1 MQVQIHNE
9 KRSFHRVFYS
19 ANASLH
25 SSEKVWPC
33 QVIDLCLKGCL
44 LRFADPWQGD
54 LQQVY
59 TLILKLSDSVE
70 IRMALQPAHIVGCDV
85 GFKCVHVGIDS
96 ISQLRRLVELNLGNS
111 DLLERDLLALV
122 ASDTA

>member
-1 MQVQIHNE
+1 MQIQIQNE

-19 ANASLH
+19 AKASLN
-25 SSEKVWPC
+25 SQEKVWPC

-44 LRFADPWQGD
+44 LRFSDPWEGD
-54 LQQVY
+54 LQLIY
-59 TLILKLSDSVE
+59 TLQLRLSDSIE
-70 IRMALQPAHIVGCDV
+70 ISMALQPAHIVGCNV
-85 GFKCVHVGIDS
+85 GFKCVHLGIDS

-122 ASDTA
+122 ESDAA